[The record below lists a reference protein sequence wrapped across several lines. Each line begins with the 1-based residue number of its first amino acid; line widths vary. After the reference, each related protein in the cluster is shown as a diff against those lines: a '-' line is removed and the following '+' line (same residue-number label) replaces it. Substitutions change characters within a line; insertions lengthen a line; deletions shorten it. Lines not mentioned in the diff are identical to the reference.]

1 MGNAC
6 SCLLDDRYETDN
18 TQFLLRGE
26 SKFSSAI
33 ILTRQRKIPF
43 SVEPIWTWIS
53 DLHQFKN
60 SFVSLKA
67 LEDLLMNGLHC
78 PHLKL
83 MESLLIVKI
92 AGWVF
97 DSMAT
102 CLWRVGIHDQDWH
115 FILCFRIIYTS
126 SALQLLLVSMR
137 HQRNEST
144 SSLVNIQ
151 IMHFSILYAK
161 LMKVCAV
168 TSSALDAFEQHWS
181 LTGYGQIQRNCSCG
195 LKQLHA
201 RF

>member
-1 MGNAC
+1 MLAAI
-6 SCLLDDRYETDN
+6 SLMIVMRLIN

-115 FILCFRIIYTS
+115 FILRFRIIYTS
-126 SALQLLLVSMR
+126 SAL
-137 HQRNEST
+137 
-144 SSLVNIQ
+144 
-151 IMHFSILYAK
+151 
-161 LMKVCAV
+161 
-168 TSSALDAFEQHWS
+168 
-181 LTGYGQIQRNCSCG
+181 
-195 LKQLHA
+195 
-201 RF
+201 